1 MKRLCFV
8 VILVVSLL
16 MTNALADSRTVE
28 YTAAHIN
35 HRWICETFDSQMNAD
50 AQTAFSARLLPDDQI
65 ICGVEMVYY
74 NHQTPDDPFR
84 KDILMA
90 VKRADKMLMF
100 AAKTSNNGWRTSIE
114 SDSFLPVDGNF
125 EITVR
130 PEHSGSEAVKV
141 EARPYMAIVC
151 GNEEWEVVVDGDL
164 KVRLDSYTHKIDD
177 NTSLHLTMSF
187 PSNEANF
194 GVAIFENG
202 ECVSEEEFACVFPER
217 IAAWTM
223 DEFPGTLE
231 ELRDFEAAYQADVE
245 AGEGYITGVNLR
257 KEPTGKSASMGEYVA
272 KVKVLGSVPGEKEP
286 WYNVQVGDLE
296 GWVSSRYLVQDN
308 KRRLC
313 ESEREMVPIAR
324 ADSDLLLKSASTGE
338 VIATVSAGTLMHV
351 IHDMGDT
358 LHVVI
363 PQGELTWKTDWDGT
377 YGLVTADGVTVSIS
391 AADLKWK

>member
-1 MKRLCFV
+1 MKRICLMVVLFV
-8 VILVVSLL
+8 NVFTSISF
-16 MTNALADSRTVE
+16 ADSSIVE
-28 YTAAHIN
+28 YTSPYIN
-35 HRWICETFDSQMNAD
+35 QRWVCEMFDTQMNAD
-50 AQTAFSARLLPDDQI
+50 AQAAFSHRLLPGDQI
-65 ICGVEMVYY
+65 ICGLEMLYY
-74 NHQTPDDPFR
+74 DHWHLDEPFV

-90 VKRADKMLMF
+90 VKREESMLLF
-100 AAKTSNNGWRTSIE
+100 AAKSKSGDWETSIE
-114 SDSFLPVDGNF
+114 SDSFLPVNGEF
-125 EITVR
+125 EMTVS
-130 PEHSGSEAVKV
+130 PEHSGNGSMEV
-141 EARPYMAIVC
+141 EARPYFSIVSE
-151 GNEEWEVVVDGDL
+151 NEAWMVVVGSDA
-164 KVRLDSYTHKIDD
+164 KVRLDSYMHKLDT
-177 NTSLHLTMSF
+177 NTSLLLEMST
-187 PSNEANF
+187 PSDEANF
-194 GVAIFENG
+194 CAAILENG
-202 ECVSEEEFACVFPER
+202 EYVSEEEFTCVFPER
-217 IAAWTM
+217 LAAWTM

-231 ELRDFEAAYQADVE
+231 ELRTFEVAHQPDVE
-245 AGEGYITGVNLR
+245 DGEGYITGVNLR

-363 PQGELTWKTDWDGT
+363 PQDELTWKTDWDGT
-377 YGLVTADGVTVSIS
+377 YGFVPADGVTLGIS